1 MNSMFKTDT
10 VALKK
15 LMIDNGFDKII
26 DLAKASKIDRTT
38 LGKVLSGKLQ
48 PTTDVMYKLVATL
61 HIPPHQAGN
70 IFFSSD
76 LRIA

>member
-1 MNSMFKTDT
+1 MNNAFRTDT

-15 LMIDNGFDKII
+15 LMIDNGFDRIT

-38 LGKVLSGKLQ
+38 LGKVLSGKIQ

-61 HIPPHQAGN
+61 CISPNQAGS
-70 IFFSSD
+70 IFFKAD
-76 LRIA
+76 LRTA